1 MYVQNFI
8 VDFLQ
13 RSDKTLY
20 NLFKIKTKLSE
31 SRTKPKTFDAKV
43 YHKSKKN
50 RSQVVMKNLD
60 DCNNIQY
67 ISKRRKRTFYKK
79 FSLLLSENRKMS
91 WLKKVFSSQSLQE
104 TKVAYETSNNE
115 GEKYKKTMIL
125 KLANWK
131 LKKRIKKSSQGSDN
145 SWFSSWSG
153 LSTTFCSPESK
164 KKEFSN
170 DDEEED
176 NGGGLLV
183 ARKETKAKAKAF
195 FFFQARTSSQATN
208 TPTQTCVYKDDN
220 KDNNQDDDDDSKV
233 EFFLKVGQH
242 KKIKFFKF
250 LFRKKL
256 IIM

>member
-1 MYVQNFI
+1 
-8 VDFLQ
+8 
-13 RSDKTLY
+13 
-20 NLFKIKTKLSE
+20 
-31 SRTKPKTFDAKV
+31 
-43 YHKSKKN
+43 
-50 RSQVVMKNLD
+50 
-60 DCNNIQY
+60 
-67 ISKRRKRTFYKK
+67 
-79 FSLLLSENRKMS
+79 
-91 WLKKVFSSQSLQE
+91 
-104 TKVAYETSNNE
+104 
-115 GEKYKKTMIL
+115 MIL

-153 LSTTFCSPESK
+153 LSTTFYSPESK

-256 IIM
+256 IIMQKISKLETIFQDIIQKKPKKILIYWKKLYKKGIFDLSGNF